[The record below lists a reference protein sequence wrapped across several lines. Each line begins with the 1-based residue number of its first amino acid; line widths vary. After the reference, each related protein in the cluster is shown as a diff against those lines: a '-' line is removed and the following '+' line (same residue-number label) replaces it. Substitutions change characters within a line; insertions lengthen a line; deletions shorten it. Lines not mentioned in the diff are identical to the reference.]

1 MGSTSNAAGGEQ
13 SKCSVCIIW
22 DEGGYFF
29 MSGWEMAV
37 KRFEQRV
44 FIKIKGEVGGRVS
57 V

>member
-1 MGSTSNAAGGEQ
+1 
-13 SKCSVCIIW
+13 
-22 DEGGYFF
+22 